1 MSALT
6 AVVQIGTAPPL
17 GGGVEPAVVAHLY
30 EGGIPR
36 FLAYEVTSGDG
47 DDGASTESGS
57 SSPDLRRIPGAYAP
71 PIEDDTA
78 YPLTDLLLGTHRE
91 GSAITQRLDTLSRK
105 AEANYGRTF
114 REMVF
119 ASDVEWGSA
128 GYGRLFEARSQLE
141 AHTVEAVVAV
151 GFLPGV
157 SDEVRLAIEENR
169 DRLDGETPRLTAG
182 PDAR

>member
-6 AVVQIGTAPPL
+6 AVVHIGTAPPL

-36 FLAYEVTSGDG
+36 LLAYEVTETP
-47 DDGASTESGS
+47 DDSAGPAAGPHLT
-57 SSPDLRRIPGAYAP
+57 RIPGVYAP

-78 YPLTDLLLGTHRE
+78 YPLTDLLLGTYRE
-91 GSAITQRLDTLSRK
+91 GATITQRLDTLSQK

-114 REMVF
+114 REMIF
-119 ASDVEWGSA
+119 ASDVEWGSD

-141 AHTVEAVVAV
+141 AHPVDAVVAV

-157 SDEVRLAIEENR
+157 SDEVRLAIEANR
-169 DRLDGETPRLTAG
+169 ERLDGPTPRLTAG
-182 PDAR
+182 PENR

>member
-36 FLAYEVTSGDG
+36 FLAYEVTSGADG
-47 DDGASTESGS
+47 DPAASTGS
-57 SSPDLRRIPGAYAP
+57 DGPHLSRIPGAYAP

-78 YPLTDLLLGTHRE
+78 YPLTDLLLGTYRE
-91 GSAITQRLDTLSRK
+91 GSAITQRLDTLSQK
-105 AEANYGRTF
+105 AQANYGRTF

-119 ASDVEWGSA
+119 ASDVEWGSD

-141 AHTVEAVVAV
+141 AHPVEAVVAV

-169 DRLDGETPRLTAG
+169 DRLDGATPRLTAG
-182 PDAR
+182 PENR

>member
-6 AVVQIGTAPPL
+6 AVVQIGAAPPL

-36 FLAYEVTSGDG
+36 FLAYEVTSEAG
-47 DDGASTESGS
+47 DDGASGDASVGG
-57 SSPDLRRIPGAYAP
+57 PDLTRIPGAYAP

-141 AHTVEAVVAV
+141 AHPVEAVVAF

>member
-36 FLAYEVTSGDG
+36 FLAYEVGEGEDT
-47 DDGASTESGS
+47 DDGTATGADG
-57 SSPDLRRIPGAYAP
+57 PHLTRIPGAYAP
-71 PIEDDTA
+71 PIEDNTA
-78 YPLTDLLLGTHRE
+78 YPLTDLLLGTYRE

-105 AEANYGRTF
+105 AAANYGRTF

-119 ASDVEWGSA
+119 SSDVEWGSD

-141 AHTVEAVVAV
+141 AHPVEAVVAV

-157 SDEVRLAIEENR
+157 SDEVRLAIEDNR
-169 DRLDGETPRLTAG
+169 DRLDGQTPRLTAG
-182 PDAR
+182 PADR